1 MTADSIVAVDK
12 LIRRTT
18 AGASQSRDN
27 WIWMLIN
34 TVVSAHDADEVTMF
48 AEATASNTTDHS
60 IAKLK
65 PMFAIHIHYL
75 CLIRPH

>member
-1 MTADSIVAVDK
+1 
-12 LIRRTT
+12 
-18 AGASQSRDN
+18 
-27 WIWMLIN
+27 MLIN